1 MTGWK
6 FHHLKRY
13 SLLKMGDFPGCHVSF
28 QGWTRMSQEP
38 SKRLGSVGYFTP
50 TKTPFI
56 GRLKKPFTNHVMMTS
71 WNIPSMSH
79 TFRTEKKSWPNWS
92 HIPREAHKATCSSG
106 KLPCPPRRK
115 EGGRTFALRVFF
127 TWDTEKKERC
137 FFFFFGWSEYFYWT
151 MEPTRFEP
159 THTKKKTH
167 THKKCCVFKVF
178 PVHEVGCPKKS
189 SRNIILARIQKWN
202 PHGAN
207 HHGMKWANV
216 P

>member
-71 WNIPSMSH
+71 WNIPSMS
-79 TFRTEKKSWPNWS
+79 TLFETEKKSWPNWS
-92 HIPREAHKATCSSG
+92 HISAG
-106 KLPCPPRRK
+106 NPPRPPVLL
-115 EGGRTFALRVFF
+115 GSCHVLPA
-127 TWDTEKKERC
+127 EKKGGGHLHSGYFSHGIPNKRKMFFERIYRS
-137 FFFFFGWSEYFYWT
+137 WDIWLE
-151 MEPTRFEP
+151 
-159 THTKKKTH
+159 KKQWKLRIGSSSNTA
-167 THKKCCVFKVF
+167 
-178 PVHEVGCPKKS
+178 KS
-189 SRNIILARIQKWN
+189 
-202 PHGAN
+202 G
-207 HHGMKWANV
+207 
-216 P
+216 